1 MIRKLTGRRVAALV
15 LSLLFFTGARAESVS
30 VQVADPY
37 LDVRSGPGRG
47 YPVFH
52 VVDQGDW
59 IEVIKRRT
67 QWIKVRTPRGQTGW
81 VYREQLSRTLDGTG
95 EYVALEEIDQS
106 EFYRAHG
113 EFGVAIG
120 EIDGVTS
127 LTLSAGY
134 SFTENLQAD
143 LLFSEATGSRS
154 STRLLSL
161 GIQHHMFPRWRYSP
175 YVLVGAGDIE
185 VTPRTV
191 LVAPEVE
198 SNRQVHAGL
207 GVRAYL
213 TRTFVFRAEYRTY
226 VVLTD
231 SNDNDELEAWRT
243 GFSVLF

>member
-1 MIRKLTGRRVAALV
+1 MNSRIAGQWRWVIFLG
-15 LSLLFFTGARAESVS
+15 LLFPALAFAEKIS

-81 VYREQLSRTLDGTG
+81 VFRQQLSRTLDGTG
-95 EYVALEEIDQS
+95 DYVALEEIDQS

-120 EIDGVTS
+120 EIDGITS
-127 LTLSAGY
+127 LTISAGY

-161 GIQHHMFPRWRYSP
+161 GLQHHMFPRWRYSP

-191 LVAPEVE
+191 LVSPEVE
-198 SNRQVHAGL
+198 SNRQVHAGV